1 MDCAGCYD
9 IKDKMK
15 GNDHM
20 KLGSNLQY
28 LRKLHGNMTQERLAD
43 KMGVSRQTISK
54 WETGEAIPDIEKL
67 LELSKFFCCTLDALL
82 KEDMA
87 PQADYFSAV
96 SVVTVPAFALGRY
109 VIISPQ
115 PENDVQAYLD
125 RWAQSSGLYAF
136 EPHPRQIGWDFPFV
150 SMEQQNRF
158 GLRGYAAGW
167 ILPDGFDAGCPG
179 VEIYKQAEADYAR
192 ITIQDPFQA
201 AFDRIPKAYQMI
213 LEYLGANGFKEN
225 HGTEFLGC
233 FEEVYEKDN
242 ITYMDVYIHADCV
255 GKGNLHTDF
264 SRNR

>member
-1 MDCAGCYD
+1 
-9 IKDKMK
+9 MK
-15 GNDHM
+15 GGDHM

-28 LRKLHGNMTQERLAD
+28 LRKVHGNMTQEKLAER
-43 KMGVSRQTISK
+43 MNVSRQTVSK
-54 WETGEAIPDIEKL
+54 WETSEAIPDVEKL
-67 LELSKFFCCTLDALL
+67 LELSKVFSCTLDALL

-87 PQADYFSAV
+87 PQADYYSPV
-96 SVVTVPAFALGRY
+96 SIVTVPAFTLGRY

-125 RWAQSSGLYAF
+125 RWANCSGLYEF
-136 EPHPRQIGWDFPFV
+136 ESHPRQIGWDFPFV

-158 GLRGYAAGW
+158 GLRGYVAGW
-167 ILPDGFDAGCPG
+167 FLPDGFEPRCPG
-179 VEIYKQAEADYAR
+179 VEIYKQGEAQYAK
-192 ITIQDPFQA
+192 ITIQDPFKA
-201 AFDRIPKAYQMI
+201 AFDRIPKGYQRI

-233 FEEVYEKDN
+233 FEEVYEKDD

-264 SRNR
+264 SREM